1 MARPL
6 RARYANV
13 AVTFANTTVNTTSDT
28 ILFSSGHAF
37 VNNALVVYTAAS
49 TDASPLISG
58 QRYYVTNTTP
68 TTIQLALSS
77 GDAPTPINI
86 TAEGTG
92 THTLTRVVVD
102 GVQEMT
108 DAELQDCVVPV
119 IVNYWLS
126 YPSSVPGTVLSVNNP
141 STNTISRGSAT
152 DTINISDSEVGVY
165 GGYVGTF
172 SSIEYYGGGAA
183 SAVINYAANQLPLD
197 SHPVSTATKNV
208 FTIYQ
213 SQTTAASV
221 GQTGPLRSVSML
233 TNPSLVRPVFYN
245 QNGNVNEIRT
255 MDNNDLNNHFW
266 PAFFSAAG
274 LDVNGRGSYYIGTL
288 GQLPA
293 GGTWLVNGTLSDTY
307 ATSQGVQT
315 DNYYLVRRIDP
326 YSYDWSAFHV
336 RPLYY
341 DASVGGLVE
350 MTDAQLLVLALY
362 FYEYMMQTGVGQYS
376 FGASAPGT
384 GTWVSRGSFV
394 DKRNNTSATGYTG
407 YFASSFTGAFTGIY
421 TGAFTGQYGNAFTG
435 AFTGPYAGS
444 FTGAFSGSYSQQFT
458 GAFSGNY
465 AGSYVNSFTAQ
476 YSGSYSGTYN
486 QAFTGAY
493 AGGYTNVFT
502 GLYSGGFTGAYSGS
516 YSRLFTGLYNSS
528 FAGTYVGMYSAT
540 AYGGSYTGLYS
551 LVIYYGGS
559 LGGYAGYA
567 GTYTGYFLTSPGSGT
582 ESYQITGTFA
592 GTYTGTVY
600 YAGTP
605 GSVNFVGLYS
615 NPAYTG
621 LGKPRAYLGSYAN
634 YFATNVLYYG
644 GRPVSTITNYTGYFT
659 GLFVTGA
666 KGYGT
671 DNYTPGTYGG
681 TYTGTIYYAGTPS
694 AANYLGTY
702 QGFFTGAKLDNRL
715 FGAYA
720 KFASNFTGAY
730 TSTYSGSY
738 TGTFTGLFVGGYGN
752 TFTGIYLRV
761 FTGSYSG
768 SYTGAFTGS
777 YTGLYSSS
785 FSRFFSGAYTGAYS
799 SAYTGAFTG
808 AYNQSFTS
816 LFTGAYSQ
824 AFSAGF
830 TGAYAQ
836 SFTGIYNQAFT
847 GAFSGVYTGLA
858 VINTTTSNTTTLWI
872 RTA

>member
-37 VNNALVVYTAAS
+37 VNNALVVYTTAG
-49 TDASPLISG
+49 TVASPLVSG
-58 QRYYVTNTTP
+58 QQYYVTNTTP

-77 GDAPTPINI
+77 GSAPTPINI

-108 DAELQDCVVPV
+108 DADLLDCVVPV
-119 IVNYWLS
+119 IVNYWLA
-126 YPSSVPGTVLSVNNP
+126 YPSSVPGTVLSLDNP
-141 STNTISRGSAT
+141 STNNISRGTAT
-152 DTINISDSEVGVY
+152 DTINVFDAGPVTDQQPV
-165 GGYVGTF
+165 
-172 SSIEYYGGGAA
+172 
-183 SAVINYAANQLPLD
+183 N
-197 SHPVSTATKNV
+197 SHPVSTATK
-208 FTIYQ
+208 TTYTLYQ

-221 GQTGPLRSVSML
+221 GQTGSARTISTSI
-233 TNPSLVRPVFYN
+233 VRPVFYN
-245 QNGNVNEIRT
+245 QNGNENQIKT
-255 MDNNDLNNHFW
+255 MTDSDLNSHFW
-266 PAFFSAAG
+266 PAFFSAAD
-274 LDVNGRGSYYIGTL
+274 LDVDGRGGYFVGTSAQIPVTGTWTTAGVLNDYYATL
-288 GQLPA
+288 A
-293 GGTWLVNGTLSDTY
+293 GGVLYDSYVLARRTDTY
-307 ATSQGVQT
+307 
-315 DNYYLVRRIDP
+315 
-326 YSYDWSAFHV
+326 SYNSSVFHI

-341 DASVGGLVE
+341 DTTTGALVE
-350 MTDAQLLVLALY
+350 MTDAQLQALSLY
-362 FYEYMMQTGVGQYS
+362 FYEYIIGTGVGQYS
-376 FGASAPGT
+376 LGASAPGT

-407 YFASSFTGAFTGIY
+407 YFANSFTGAFTGIY

-493 AGGYTNVFT
+493 AGGYTNAFT
-502 GLYSGGFTGAYSGS
+502 GIFAGSFTGAYSGS
-516 YSRLFTGLYNSS
+516 YSQLFTGLYNSS

-567 GTYTGYFLTSPGSGT
+567 GTYTGYFLSSPGSGT
-582 ESYQITGTFA
+582 ESYQITGTYL

-605 GSVNFVGLYS
+605 TGVNFAGLYS

-621 LGKPRAYLGSYAN
+621 LGQPRAYAGSYAN

-681 TYTGTIYYAGTPS
+681 TYTGTIYYGGTP
-694 AANYLGTY
+694 AGQNYLGTY
-702 QGFFTGAKLDNRL
+702 QAYFTGAKLDNRL

-830 TGAYAQ
+830 TGVYAQ

>member
-13 AVTFANTTVNTTSDT
+13 AVTFANTAVNKVSDT

-37 VNNALVVYTAAS
+37 VNNALVVYTTVGTAM
-49 TDASPLISG
+49 SPLVNSAP
-58 QRYYVTNTTP
+58 YYVTNTTP
-68 TTIQLALSS
+68 TTIQLTQSS
-77 GDAPTPINI
+77 GGLPLDIGS
-86 TAEGTG
+86 EGTG

-108 DAELQDCVVPV
+108 DAELQDCVIPV
-119 IVNYWLS
+119 MINYWLT
-126 YPSSVPGTVLSVNNP
+126 YPGSVPGTVLSVNNP
-141 STNTISRGSAT
+141 STNNISRGSAT

-165 GGYVGTF
+165 NGYVGSFTSTPYF
-172 SSIEYYGGGAA
+172 SGVPGTTVTYTAD
-183 SAVINYAANQLPLD
+183 QLGVG
-197 SHPVSTATKNV
+197 SHPVSTAIKSEY
-208 FTIYQ
+208 TIYQ
-213 SQTTAASV
+213 SQTTAASI
-221 GQTGPLRSVSML
+221 GQAGALRSVSML
-233 TNPSLVRPVFYN
+233 TNPSIIRPVFYS
-245 QNGNVNEIRT
+245 QNGDRTEIKT
-255 MDNNDLNNHFW
+255 MDNNDLNDHFW
-266 PAFFSAAG
+266 PAFFSAAD
-274 LDVNGRGSYYIGTL
+274 LDSSGRGSYVVGTSS
-288 GQLPA
+288 QIPA
-293 GGTWLVNGTLSDTY
+293 TGTWSTAGVMQDYYASPSLTY
-307 ATSQGVQT
+307 
-315 DNYYLVRRIDP
+315 DLYYLARRTDT
-326 YSYDWSAFHV
+326 YSYDSSLFHI

-341 DASVGGLVE
+341 DANVRGLVE
-350 MTDAQLLVLALY
+350 MTDSQLQTLSLY
-362 FYEYMMQTGVGQYS
+362 FYEFMMSTGIGQYS
-376 FGASAPGT
+376 FGTSAPGV
-384 GTWVSRGSFV
+384 GTWVSRGQFV
-394 DKRNNTSATGYTG
+394 DKRNNTSATNYTG
-407 YFASSFTGAFTGIY
+407 FFASNFTGAFTGIY

-465 AGSYVNSFTAQ
+465 SGSYVNSFTTQ

-493 AGGYTNVFT
+493 AGGYTNAFT
-502 GLYSGGFTGAYSGS
+502 GLYASGFTGAYSGS

-528 FAGTYVGMYSAT
+528 FAGAYVGMYSAT

-551 LVIYYGGS
+551 LVIYYGGR
-559 LGGYAGYA
+559 LAGYAGYA
-567 GTYTGYFLTSPGSGT
+567 GTYAGTFLSSPGSGT
-582 ESYQITGTFA
+582 ESYQITGTYA
-592 GTYTGTVY
+592 GTYAGTVY
-600 YAGTP
+600 YSGRAA
-605 GSVNFVGLYS
+605 SVNYVGLYS

-621 LGKPRAYLGSYAN
+621 LGKPRAYAGSYAN
-634 YFATNVLYYG
+634 FFATTTIYYG
-644 GRPVSTITNYTGYFT
+644 GRPVTQITNYTGYFT
-659 GLFVTGA
+659 GLFAAGA
-666 KGYGT
+666 VGYGL
-671 DNYTPGTYGG
+671 DNYTPGTWGG
-681 TYTGTIYYAGTPS
+681 TYTGTVYYNGTP
-694 AANYLGTY
+694 AGVNYVGTY
-702 QGFFTGAKLDNRL
+702 QAFFTGAKLDNRL
-715 FGAYA
+715 FGVYA
-720 KFASNFTGAY
+720 KFASSFTGAF

-738 TGTFTGLFVGGYGN
+738 AGTFTGLFVGAYGN
-752 TFTGIYLRV
+752 TFTGVYSRV

-808 AYNQSFTS
+808 AYNRSFTS

-830 TGAYAQ
+830 TGVYAQ

-858 VINTTTSNTTTLWI
+858 VINTTSSNTTTLWI